1 MKNKAIMITK
11 KIFLLICISLIVHKG
26 VAQDAAQFIDSVK
39 INHPALKSL
48 EKLIAA
54 SQAESR
60 TGLYPSGPDISA
72 GWHPG
77 NRTGSGIKRTWSVSQ
92 SFDFPTTY
100 GRIAELKRSD
110 LNLAIAISR
119 QLETEFLADAGNSA
133 IEYIALLKKIDVAE
147 VRVRNMEKLVTAYSL
162 MVDNGEATIL
172 ELNRVTAEAVT
183 LRSELAGLRGEA
195 SSTAIHLNYISGNN
209 SHLITG
215 DKYPVF
221 PVADR
226 ETVLKEK
233 RELHPGFAVNRMQVE
248 KADAG
253 LQVSKTSRLPRI
265 TVGYGSESVAGE
277 EFIGPTAGLSIPL
290 WEKSGNVEASRAT
303 LEWERSRA
311 AADMTRLEN
320 ETLSLLNA
328 FEAVSTNLMEVRDYA
343 AGSEAV
349 NLLNISLQTGAIT
362 LTDYLAGLQDYW
374 AVEEVILDLERE
386 KMLLMSAI
394 WDHRW

>member
-11 KIFLLICISLIVHKG
+11 RIFLMICITLLVQRG
-26 VAQDAAQFIDSVK
+26 VAQDTAQFIDSVK
-39 INHPALKSL
+39 TNHPALKSL
-48 EKLIAA
+48 EKLDAA
-54 SQAESR
+54 SRAESR

-77 NRTGSGIKRTWSVSQ
+77 TREGSGIKRTWSVSQ
-92 SFDFPTTY
+92 SFDFPTIY

-110 LNLAIAISR
+110 LSLAIAMSR
-119 QLETEFLADAGNSA
+119 QLETEILADAGNSV
-133 IEYIALLKKIDVAE
+133 IEYIALLKRIDVAE
-147 VRVRNMEKLVTAYSL
+147 LRVRNMEKLVMAYSL

-183 LRSELAGLRGEA
+183 LRSELAGLRGEV
-195 SSTAIHLNYISGNN
+195 SSIAIHLNYISGNN
-209 SHLITG
+209 SQLITG

-226 ETVLKEK
+226 EELLKEK

-253 LQVSKTSRLPRI
+253 LKVSKTSRLPRV
-265 TVGYGSESVAGE
+265 TVGYSSESVAGE
-277 EFIGPTAGLSIPL
+277 EFIGPMAGLSIPL
-290 WEKSGNVEASRAT
+290 WEKSGNVSAARAA
-303 LEWERSRA
+303 LEWEKSKA

-328 FEAVSTNLMEVRDYA
+328 FEAVSANLKEVRDYA
-343 AGSEAV
+343 EGSEAGK
-349 NLLNISLQTGAIT
+349 LLDISLQTGAIT
-362 LTDYLAGLQDYW
+362 LTEYLAGLQDYW

-386 KMLLMSAI
+386 KILLLSAI